1 MKGLLTALMSLTLIA
16 STPVFLPAQSS
27 GAKQDLKDAG
37 KSPGL
42 MVRHEQKHRCMRALD
57 LFSGK
62 SAHAR
67 QHLPEAAT
75 ALHNFRQTFVRLE
88 TTGS

>member
-62 SAHAR
+62 SAPSR
-67 QHLPEAAT
+67 QHLPYAAT
-75 ALHNFRQTFVRLE
+75 GLHNSCETVLQLE
-88 TTGS
+88 TPQS